1 VHNGI
6 PGRAR
11 LSIPG
16 LRGNGALER
25 SLEVAGAGQ
34 GIRRIRASAITGNV
48 LVFFDPERGLP
59 EIVARLEVLVQH
71 PPPAPPPQPRPWG
84 GWREALRALFS
95 PKNTSPG
102 GQGAPRLT
110 PAMTQALAV
119 HRGFLGGRAPE
130 TMPEPWHAAPAE
142 SVAAFW
148 RVAADRGLDGAEA
161 AARLA
166 RYGPNLLPETPPRSA
181 LSILAGQFVS
191 LPVLLLA
198 GSAVLSVATGGIAD
212 AIVIAAVVV
221 LNAGIGFATEYSA
234 DRTIISMLELSEP
247 EARVLRDGR
256 AQVIA
261 GDEVVPGDVLLL
273 SRGDPVAADARLISA
288 SQLTLD
294 EAALTGESLPLEKEA
309 RSADAASVLAER
321 HSMVYRG
328 TLVTGGQGVAIVVAT
343 GAHTEIGRI
352 QALLRDS
359 QQPETPLQRQ
369 MRHLGTQLTWGVC
382 GVAAAVFVAGML
394 HGAPA
399 IEMLRGAVSLAI
411 AAVPEG
417 LPTIATV
424 CLAKGM
430 RSFVRHRVLARRLA
444 AVESMGGVG
453 VLCFDKTGTLTW
465 NRMAAVAV
473 HAGGHGYRVSGGM
486 LLAGDRAVPPAS
498 RPEVMRLLEVC
509 ALCSEAEVTA
519 QENEW
524 QVDGSPTEA
533 ALVRLALQA
542 KIDVPELRARFPQV
556 RVEQRT
562 ESRPYMLT
570 VHRLPDGG
578 EMEALKGSPPEVLG
592 LCRWRAC
599 DGGVHPLTEGDRR
612 EILAA
617 NAAMARGGLRVL
629 AAASRENGAA
639 PGQDAGFVWL
649 GLAGLADPPRQ
660 GLRELMSAFR
670 AAGVRP
676 VMLTGD
682 QAATAEAVA
691 EALELNGNGGH
702 EAIAPADFEDLP
714 PEEFA
719 AAIRGASVFS
729 RVTPSHK
736 LQIVRALESAGETV
750 AMTGDGVNDA
760 PALKAADVGIAMGRT
775 GTRVARGVADLLL
788 MDDDV
793 GALLAAIREGRTVD
807 ENLRKAVHY
816 IAATN
821 ASEVLTMFTCVAAGL
836 GQPFNPRQLL
846 WINLLTDVFPEL
858 ALALEPP
865 EPGIMQRPPR
875 DPAQPVIGPAEYR
888 RIGTEAGIVTAAA
901 MAAYLA
907 GLARYGPGMQAGTLA
922 FLTLTGAQLMHGW
935 TARSTRRDRPLPP
948 NPAMGY
954 GLAAGFGML
963 VLSQLVPG
971 LTGLLGTSR
980 IGALDAVL
988 CAGLAGASFLANE
1001 AVVRTGGRT
1010 AQTQDVAEEKGAEDG
1025 NPAWVH

>member
-1 VHNGI
+1 M
-6 PGRAR
+6 
-11 LSIPG
+11 
-16 LRGNGALER
+16 LRGWL
-25 SLEVAGAGQ
+25 AGQ
-34 GIRRIRASAITGNV
+34 AVPTG
-48 LVFFDPERGLP
+48 
-59 EIVARLEVLVQH
+59 
-71 PPPAPPPQPRPWG
+71 PR
-84 GWREALRALFS
+84 
-95 PKNTSPG
+95 
-102 GQGAPRLT
+102 GAPRLAPAVIQT
-110 PAMTQALAV
+110 PAAHFGLPV
-119 HRGFLGGRAPE
+119 GRPPE
-130 TMPEPWHAAPAE
+130 VMPEPWHAAAAE
-142 SVAAFW
+142 GVAAFW
-148 RVAADRGLDGAEA
+148 RVAPNRGLDAQEA
-161 AARLA
+161 VARLE
-166 RYGPNLLPETPPRSA
+166 RYGPNRLPETPPRPA
-181 LSILAGQFVS
+181 LSILLGQFLS

-198 GSAVLSVATGGIAD
+198 GSALLSVAAGGIAD
-212 AIVIAAVVV
+212 AIVIAAVVA

-234 DRTIISMLELSEP
+234 DRTIVSMLELSEP

-256 AQVIA
+256 AQIIA

-273 SRGDPVAADARLISA
+273 SRGDAVAADARLVST
-288 SQLTLD
+288 SLLTLD
-294 EAALTGESLPLEKEA
+294 EAALTGESLPLEKGA
-309 RSADAASVLAER
+309 RPAAPSAVLAER

-343 GAHTEIGRI
+343 GPHTEIGRI

-359 QQPETPLQRQ
+359 PRPETPLQRQ
-369 MRHLGTQLTWGVC
+369 MQQLGAQLTWAVC
-382 GVAAAVFVAGML
+382 GAAAAVFVSGML

-430 RSFVRHRVLARRLA
+430 RSLVRHRVLARRLA
-444 AVESMGGVG
+444 AVETLGGVG

-473 HAGGHGYRVSGGM
+473 HAGGHAYRVSGGM
-486 LLAGDRAVPPAS
+486 LLAGGRALPPAS

-509 ALCSEAEVTA
+509 ALCSEAEVKA
-519 QENEW
+519 QDNEW
-524 QVDGSPTEA
+524 QVEGSPTEA

-542 KIDVPELRARFPQV
+542 KIDVPELRERFPQA
-556 RVEQRT
+556 RIEQRT

-570 VHRLPDGG
+570 IHRLPNGG
-578 EMEALKGSPPEVLG
+578 EMKALKGRPAEVLG
-592 LCRWRAC
+592 LCRWLAR
-599 DGGVHPLTEGDRR
+599 DGGVHPLTEGERSG
-612 EILAA
+612 ILAA
-617 NAAMARGGLRVL
+617 NAAMAGGGLRVL
-629 AAASRENGAA
+629 AAASLEDGSTPERD
-639 PGQDAGFVWL
+639 PGFVWL

-660 GLRELMSAFR
+660 GLRELMAAFR

-676 VMLTGD
+676 LMLTGD
-682 QAATAEAVA
+682 QAATAEALA
-691 EALELNGNGGH
+691 EALELNGNGDHG
-702 EAIAPADFEDLP
+702 AIAPADFEDLP
-714 PEEFA
+714 PEQFA

-736 LQIVRALESAGETV
+736 LRIVRALESAGEIV

-760 PALKAADVGIAMGRT
+760 PALKAADVGIAMGLT

-793 GALLAAIREGRTVD
+793 RALLAAIREGRAVN

-821 ASEVLTMFTCVAAGL
+821 ASEVLTMFACVAAGL

-865 EPGIMQRPPR
+865 EPEIMRRPPR
-875 DPAQPVIGPAEYR
+875 DPAQPVIGPPEYR
-888 RIGTEAGIVTAAA
+888 RIGTEAGIVTASA
-901 MAAYLA
+901 MAAYLL
-907 GLARYGPGMQAGTLA
+907 GLARYGPGVRAGTLA

-935 TARSTRRDRPLPP
+935 TARSLRRAHPLPP

-963 VLSQLVPG
+963 ALSQLVPS
-971 LTGLLGTSR
+971 LAGLLGTSR
-980 IGALDAVL
+980 IGALDALL

-1001 AVVRTGGRT
+1001 AVVRAGSRCPLS
-1010 AQTQDVAEEKGAEDG
+1010 GAEGEERKSVNGKGGAKNG
-1025 NPAWVH
+1025 NPAWIH